1 MRILEESIFTRFD
14 VRGNPE
20 KNPAEG
26 TVFIA
31 RKARMNP
38 QLKKGAMAED
48 CVPEGKAEGEG
59 SGKRCLNNHP
69 LSTNFQWFHKYRIWS
84 EPPRNFLDSS

>member
-38 QLKKGAMAED
+38 QLKKGAMAEV
-48 CVPEGKAEGEG
+48 CVPEG
-59 SGKRCLNNHP
+59 
-69 LSTNFQWFHKYRIWS
+69 
-84 EPPRNFLDSS
+84 

>member
-38 QLKKGAMAED
+38 QLKKGAMAEGLL
-48 CVPEGKAEGEG
+48 PEGTPVRLKEKGLG
-59 SGKRCLNNHP
+59 NVV
-69 LSTNFQWFHKYRIWS
+69 
-84 EPPRNFLDSS
+84 

>member
-38 QLKKGAMAED
+38 QLKKGAMAEGLL
-48 CVPEGKAEGEG
+48 PEGKAEGEG
-59 SGKRCLNNHP
+59 SGATHLA
-69 LSTNFQWFHKYRIWS
+69 RITKAAS
-84 EPPRNFLDSS
+84 PV